1 MRTRPPWFATW
12 FLTGAL
18 AVVTTSAHAQVVR
31 TEIHP
36 LSTVTLTEPEFLTG
50 SSSGTPVTIAGE
62 LRLPRLPGRLPAV
75 VLVHGSS
82 GVGSNVGRWAQELN
96 SAGFAT
102 FALDSFSGRGIM
114 ETASDQAQ
122 LSHVSMIV
130 DAYRALARLAAHPR
144 IDPARIAVMGFSKG
158 GFVALYASLTR
169 FQRMHGPPGL
179 EFAAYV
185 PFYPICIR
193 TYIDDGQVSERPIRI
208 FHGAADDWLP
218 VAACR
223 QYMERLRQAGK
234 NIQLT
239 EYAGAQHAFDSHTL
253 PPTLRLPNVQAGPD
267 CRLEERAGGQ
277 MVFRDTGQPFAA
289 GHACV
294 RRGATI
300 GYDPEAHR
308 LALDAVKA
316 FLTSTLKAAP

>member
-1 MRTRPPWFATW
+1 MLARTPSFATW

-18 AVVTTSAHAQVVR
+18 AVGATSAHAQGVR

-50 SSSGTPVTIAGE
+50 SASGTPATIAGE
-62 LRLPRLPGRLPAV
+62 LRLPRVPGRVPAV
-75 VLVHGSS
+75 VLVHGSG
-82 GVGSNVGRWAQELN
+82 GVGSNIGRWAQELN
-96 SAGFAT
+96 GAGFAT
-102 FALDSFSGRGIM
+102 FALDSFSGRGIT
-114 ETASDQAQ
+114 ETATDQAQ
-122 LSHVSMIV
+122 LSHVGMIV
-130 DAYRALARLAAHPR
+130 DAYRALARLATHPR

-169 FQRMHGPPGL
+169 FQRMHAPPGL

-193 TYIDDGQVSERPIRI
+193 TYIDDGQVSTRPIRI
-208 FHGAADDWLP
+208 FHGGADDWLP
-218 VAACR
+218 IAACR
-223 QYMERLRQAGK
+223 QYVDRLRQAGK
-234 NIQLT
+234 DIQLT
-239 EYAGAQHAFDSHTL
+239 EYAGAQHGFDNPTS

-289 GHACV
+289 GHPCV

-316 FLTSTLKAAP
+316 FLASALKAAP

>member
-1 MRTRPPWFATW
+1 
-12 FLTGAL
+12 
-18 AVVTTSAHAQVVR
+18 
-31 TEIHP
+31 
-36 LSTVTLTEPEFLTG
+36 
-50 SSSGTPVTIAGE
+50 
-62 LRLPRLPGRLPAV
+62 
-75 VLVHGSS
+75 
-82 GVGSNVGRWAQELN
+82 
-96 SAGFAT
+96 
-102 FALDSFSGRGIM
+102 
-114 ETASDQAQ
+114 
-122 LSHVSMIV
+122 
-130 DAYRALARLAAHPR
+130 
-144 IDPARIAVMGFSKG
+144 MGFSKG

-169 FQRMHGPPGL
+169 FQRMHAPPGL

-193 TYIDDGQVSERPIRI
+193 TYIDDGQVSARPIRI
-208 FHGAADDWLP
+208 FHGGADDWLP

-223 QYMERLRQAGK
+223 QYVDRLRQAGK
-234 NIQLT
+234 DIQLT
-239 EYAGAQHAFDSHTL
+239 EYAGAQHGFDNPTS

-289 GHACV
+289 GHPCV

-316 FLTSTLKAAP
+316 FLASALKAAP